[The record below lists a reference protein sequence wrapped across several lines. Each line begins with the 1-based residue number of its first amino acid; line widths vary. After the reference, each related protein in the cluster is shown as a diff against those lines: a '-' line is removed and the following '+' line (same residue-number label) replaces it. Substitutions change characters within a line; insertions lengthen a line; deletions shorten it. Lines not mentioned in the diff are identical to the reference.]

1 MGDVRHSEGSKGQQ
15 SVHVTHLM
23 YLWKIGIMRQT
34 KLIKVCKWRQAM
46 KNDHNNINKDEERIG
61 LCAQPIN

>member
-23 YLWKIGIMRQT
+23 YLSKIGT

-46 KNDHNNINKDEERIG
+46 KNYHNNINKGEDRIG